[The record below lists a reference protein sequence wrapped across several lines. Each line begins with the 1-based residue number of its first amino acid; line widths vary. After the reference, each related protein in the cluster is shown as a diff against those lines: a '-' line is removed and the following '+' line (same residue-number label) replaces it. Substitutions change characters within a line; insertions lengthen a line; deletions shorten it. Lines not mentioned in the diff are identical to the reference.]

1 MKIDNPPIP
10 PLVKG
15 GKGGFEQAGISNLE
29 ISMLAFQEKE

>member
-15 GKGGFEQAGISNLE
+15 GKWGFEQAGISNLE
-29 ISMLAFQEKE
+29 IGMLQEKE